1 MLSSSVSL
9 VYIRKSVETVFKQL
23 LVERCSLDME
33 AQRLV
38 QQCCAKLTLFYT
50 KINMLLY
57 SM

>member
-50 KINMLLY
+50 KINMLL
-57 SM
+57 